1 MKLPSGNI
9 VEAGISLQG
18 LDFKQRLLRLMEE
31 NFSGYLVLQ
40 IEGFDGLEE
49 GLFLFK
55 NGEIQGALYE
65 YLKFDMTIVGDV
77 ALSHCINAAGASVG
91 VVDIVG
97 LGAYQVDMAIAFDQK
112 IELTQKVDKRN
123 LNSVV
128 IKGFTGDLAKSTL
141 QAAIKRGE
149 SNKNDL
155 FKKFGLENVS
165 S

>member
-1 MKLPSGNI
+1 MKLPSGNM
-9 VEAGISLQG
+9 VESGIPLAG

-31 NFSGYLVLQ
+31 NFSGYLVMQ
-40 IEGFDGLEE
+40 IEGFDGFEE

-65 YLKFDMTIVGDV
+65 YLKFDVAVVGDF
-77 ALSHCINAAGASVG
+77 ALSHCINAAGAAVG
-91 VVDIVG
+91 VVDIIS

-123 LNSVV
+123 LNTMLF
-128 IKGFTGDLAKSTL
+128 KTFTEDLAKNTL
-141 QAAIKRGE
+141 QAAIKRDQ

-165 S
+165 T